1 MRIRT
6 GNTIRHYTEAVHRRT
21 LQYLMKVIPQNQKKT
36 LSGTI
41 KIIKLEVTLAAR
53 EKRYKK
59 GQNRA
64 AKNLIRSPI
73 PFDTDML
80 YRIHLLINFTVYKY
94 CNYY

>member
-1 MRIRT
+1 
-6 GNTIRHYTEAVHRRT
+6 
-21 LQYLMKVIPQNQKKT
+21 MKVIPQNQKKT

-41 KIIKLEVTLAAR
+41 KIIKLEVTLGAR

-73 PFDTDML
+73 PDVGEPYF
-80 YRIHLLINFTVYKY
+80 
-94 CNYY
+94 